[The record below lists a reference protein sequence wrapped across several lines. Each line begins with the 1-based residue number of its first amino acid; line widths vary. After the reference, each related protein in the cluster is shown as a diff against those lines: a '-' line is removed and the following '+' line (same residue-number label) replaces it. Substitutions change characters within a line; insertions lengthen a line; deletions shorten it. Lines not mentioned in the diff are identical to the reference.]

1 MGCVAVQEPWVCSV
15 THLLP
20 TPEGPRQTWDLATGR
35 NSEVPLFV
43 SVLQKR
49 NKVRISLIFLFGMR
63 FKVTCVLNSFYYD
76 LLSAVFSPATE
87 CMQAFMA
94 TKASVVFCFL

>member
-1 MGCVAVQEPWVCSV
+1 M
-15 THLLP
+15 
-20 TPEGPRQTWDLATGR
+20 
-35 NSEVPLFV
+35 
-43 SVLQKR
+43 
-49 NKVRISLIFLFGMR
+49 RISLIFLFRMR